1 MIDEYEPNSC
11 IGKENENPKSLEDIA
26 KYITEKLRIELEKEM
41 RANDVKYSIFNDV
54 IEIVA
59 GGYFDSIEDEAE
71 DEEDYENLLNQI
83 NDENMNNV
91 RGKISTEKFEVF
103 FMPQPCQGEHCI
115 TGLRVVIS
123 LNADLNDI
131 MYWEIDNLVLLI
143 KAVYLL

>member
-1 MIDEYEPNSC
+1 MDMSQTVVLE
-11 IGKENENPKSLEDIA
+11 KANENPKSLEDIA

>member
-1 MIDEYEPNSC
+1 MNMSQQELEVRVNAND
-11 IGKENENPKSLEDIA
+11 NPKSLEGIA
-26 KYITEKLRIELEKEM
+26 KYIAEKLRIELGKEM
-41 RANDVKYSIFNDV
+41 RANDVKYSVFNHV

-59 GGYFDSIEDEAE
+59 GGHQVGIEEEAE
-71 DEEDYENLLNQI
+71 DDEDYENLLEQI

-91 RGKISTEKFEVF
+91 RGKISTEKFTVF

-115 TGLRVVIS
+115 VGLRAVIT
-123 LNADLNDI
+123 LNADVNYI

>member
-1 MIDEYEPNSC
+1 MDMSQTVVLE
-11 IGKENENPKSLEDIA
+11 KANENPKSLEEIA
-26 KYITEKLRIELEKEM
+26 EYITEKLRIELAKEM

-115 TGLRVVIS
+115 TGLRAVIR
-123 LNADLNDI
+123 LNASLNDI

>member
-1 MIDEYEPNSC
+1 MSQTVVLE
-11 IGKENENPKSLEDIA
+11 KENENPKSLEDIA
-26 KYITEKLRIELEKEM
+26 KYITEKLRIELAKEM
-41 RANDVKYSIFNDV
+41 RANDVKYSIYMDT

-115 TGLRVVIS
+115 TGLRTVIR
-123 LNADLNDI
+123 LNASLNDI